1 MINDVYHDDH
11 AESSNFNIQVF
22 PQSLVMHSFPLQ
34 LQNLQSMQHATC
46 LQRAFEVVTSW
57 RCGPT
62 RKRPKMLTTHAEDT
76 KELIRLIG
84 ALVSW

>member
-57 RCGPT
+57 EVWADQEKT
-62 RKRPKMLTTHAEDT
+62 QKLTTHAEDT